1 MLNPRL
7 IAISPEDFFAQ
18 RYGRMLEWSLHLTGG
33 DRAAAEDL
41 LHDLFLLFTLRQPD
55 FESIENVEGYLYTM
69 LRNLHLSQLRRATR
83 AGLRQL
89 SIVEFDSAELGLRAA
104 DPRTRLQARDEL
116 RCVCDYV
123 CVRKEKSKAASVLI
137 LRFFHGYYPSEI
149 VRLLKV
155 SRKAVDIQLLTARN
169 EVKLFLKRP
178 GALSLLGERPAASG
192 AGDAPLPHADDDAL
206 AGLREMIF
214 RSRRGECLS
223 PARIRGL
230 YLEGGESVACEPL
243 AHLVSC
249 PVPPSSSSPPFFFTS
264 RMSVSIG

>member
-89 SIVEFDSAELGLRAA
+89 SIVEFGRA
-104 DPRTRLQARDEL
+104 PRLPFICRL
-116 RCVCDYV
+116 
-123 CVRKEKSKAASVLI
+123 
-137 LRFFHGYYPSEI
+137 
-149 VRLLKV
+149 
-155 SRKAVDIQLLTARN
+155 
-169 EVKLFLKRP
+169 EVKGHQEL
-178 GALSLLGERPAASG
+178 
-192 AGDAPLPHADDDAL
+192 
-206 AGLREMIF
+206 
-214 RSRRGECLS
+214 
-223 PARIRGL
+223 
-230 YLEGGESVACEPL
+230 
-243 AHLVSC
+243 
-249 PVPPSSSSPPFFFTS
+249 T
-264 RMSVSIG
+264 